1 MEYSGSTRRGF
12 LKACLA
18 AGVAP
23 AIVPNVVFGDT
34 APSKRINVGM
44 IGMGRQAVHVNLP
57 PFLTMP
63 EVRVVALCDVDG
75 WRLAE
80 AKKRVD
86 AHYGNSDCAVYR
98 DFRELIAR
106 DDIDAVMNS
115 TPDHWHVPISLAA
128 VKAGKHVSC
137 EKPLTLSIE
146 QGRMLAD
153 GVQDKGVVFRTDTEC
168 RSHADMHR
176 VVELVRNGYV
186 GKVTHI
192 DVGVPQADMAGGNPD
207 PMPVPEELDYEL
219 WRGSAP
225 WKAYT
230 LDRVQPPKSWNRP
243 GWMRCSD
250 TCEGVITNWGTHV
263 LDVAQ
268 LALDKERTGPAEVRC
283 TGTFPEPGSGLWDV
297 IISFEADFRYA
308 DGVTLHYHTDPKGAY
323 IKVTG
328 EGGWIHSDWLRK
340 GSGMIASDPAI
351 LKVELK
357 EDAIHLPMRTDK
369 QDFINAILT
378 DEPVMIDAEIG
389 HRTCSMGQLAHIA
402 VRRGKTLG
410 WNPDTE
416 TFTNDDEANT
426 LLTRP
431 IRGDWMSVM

>member
-1 MEYSGSTRRGF
+1 MDCSTRTRRGF

-23 AIVPNVVFGDT
+23 VVLPNTVFGKN

-44 IGMGRQAVHVNLP
+44 IGMGRQAIHVNLP
-57 PFLTMP
+57 PFLMMP
-63 EVRVVALCDVDG
+63 EVQVVALCDVDG

-80 AKKRVD
+80 AKAIVD

-98 DFRELIAR
+98 DFRELLAR

-153 GVQDKGVVFRTDTEC
+153 AVKEKGAVFRTDTEC

-186 GKVTHI
+186 GKVTHL
-192 DVGVPQADMAGGNPD
+192 DVGVPQADMAGGNPE
-207 PMPVPEELDYEL
+207 PMPVPEELDYEM
-219 WRGSAP
+219 WRGPAP
-225 WKAYT
+225 WKEYT

-250 TCEGVITNWGTHV
+250 TCEGVITNWGTHM

-268 LALDKERTGPAEVRC
+268 LILDTERTGPVEVAC
-283 TGTFPEPGSGLWDV
+283 TGTFPEPGSGLWNV
-297 IISFEADFRYA
+297 ITSFEADFRYA
-308 DGVTLHYHTDPKGAY
+308 DGVTLHYHTDTKGAY

-328 EGGWIHSDWLRK
+328 EEGWIHGDWHRK
-340 GSGMIASDPAI
+340 GPGMIASDPAI
-351 LKVELK
+351 LKAELK
-357 EDAIHLPMRTDK
+357 EDAIRLPLRTDK

-378 DEPVMIDAEIG
+378 GEPVMIDAEIG
-389 HRTCSMGQLAHIA
+389 HRTCSVGQIAHIA
-402 VRRGKTLG
+402 VQRGKELD

-416 TFTNDDEANT
+416 VFTNDDEANA

-431 IRGDWMSVM
+431 VRGKWMEV